1 MNQFEKDEIR
11 DSLMFVKQGEISITE
26 SLNDIIE
33 IVKESNAR
41 IKRTRERRIKNKN
54 ILRRN
59 K

>member
-1 MNQFEKDEIR
+1 MNQFEKDKIR

-41 IKRTRERRIKNKN
+41 IKRIRERRIKNKN

>member
-1 MNQFEKDEIR
+1 MNQAEKDEIR
-11 DSLMFVKQGEISITE
+11 DSLMFVKQGVITITE

-33 IVKESNAR
+33 IVKESNDR

-54 ILRRN
+54 IIRRN

>member
-11 DSLMFVKQGEISITE
+11 DSLMFVKQGAISVTE

-41 IKRTRERRIKNKN
+41 IKRIRERRIKNKN